1 MNLDA
6 LILKHILL
14 EQDEE
19 PETDQETEKE
29 LSPFEEDPMGFI
41 LKKYHTLNELLTELM
56 TDSFQEYLNA
66 IFIVAPK
73 PTTFKVLLHN
83 GQYFFLTYLD
93 KAYQATISG
102 KNYYLMTVGE
112 KQLCMQAIARL
123 LRYGSP
129 LKTKGP
135 EGAEQGTEGAE
146 ESGGD
151 ETGGGEAAPE
161 TPPAEG
167 GEEGEET
174 LTEAMILS
182 EMIKQSGIQEG
193 PKTIS
198 RPSTGN
204 ETSLKEGLV
213 CLFYDVFKIPSLVTE
228 IEDLHSLV
236 TTKQAA
242 EVIKEEDVK
251 KVIDKIAQVYNKNK
265 QYYGSGKSMPENL
278 DLYIKYIFLTGQEI
292 DTLTNA
298 ISAAASMHKD
308 VSAAGRVIRN
318 QDFEKIRAKAVSLIK
333 EQYDIR
339 LEPDNW
345 CPGDVYVVL
354 NQSGVSNALKA
365 DTVNVGRSSINHQFE
380 KNGDLIAVSLKEEKA
395 QAGKATTFAKTVFNS
410 DFDANIDSNDKYGTS
425 DNKDLAK
432 ISANI
437 ARFEDYYYGPK
448 RGGKRAQSYI
458 NSITKDGKL
467 HASVNSILQAA
478 GKAKVKTEN
487 IKTNVKSEEDF
498 YNENK
503 SLFND
508 LESAVKTIKSKLT
521 GAESSTKVKKSFTTS
536 RDKFINDIKKYKIEV
551 SAEDSNK
558 FSKDIEKENE
568 DYVKVLSMKTSTYEL
583 ASLIID
589 KWTDKNAKI
598 SPAYK
603 KIQEIT
609 NPFVALTAFAIA
621 EAGLSPSFYKVIG
634 SSKSL
639 MGHADYFDAKA
650 EVDIDSSSTKMT
662 LVDSPKQAGF
672 LLSYITKLGKK
683 SYSTKLVFRFAGSQI
698 RIEVQEL
705 KAQ

>member
-6 LILKHILL
+6 LILRQMLL
-14 EQDEE
+14 EQEE
-19 PETDQETEKE
+19 EQPEQEEKKE
-29 LSPFEEDPMGFI
+29 LTPFEQDPLGFI
-41 LKKYHTLNELLTELM
+41 LKKYVSLNELLTELM
-56 TDSFQEYLNA
+56 TDSFKEYLNA

-83 GQYFFLTYLD
+83 GQYFFLTYLN

-102 KNYYLMTVGE
+102 KNYYLMTLGE

-135 EGAEQGTEGAE
+135 EGAEQDTGSMEGETGAE
-146 ESGGD
+146 
-151 ETGGGEAAPE
+151 GGETPAPE

-167 GEEGEET
+167 GEE
-174 LTEAMILS
+174 LKEATILA
-182 EMIKQSGIQEG
+182 EMLKRQLFNEAVKSV
-193 PKTIS
+193 S

-228 IEDLHSLV
+228 IEDLHTLV

-242 EVIKEEDVK
+242 SEIKEEDVT
-251 KVIDKIAQVYNKNK
+251 KVTNKISQVYNKNK

-278 DLYIKYIFLTGQEI
+278 DLYVKYVFLTGQEI

-298 ISAAASMHKD
+298 ISAAASIHKE
-308 VSAAGRVIRN
+308 VSAEGRIIRN
-318 QDFEKIRAKAVSLIK
+318 QDFDKIRTKAVSLVK
-333 EQYDIR
+333 EQYNIS
-339 LEPDNW
+339 LQADNW
-345 CPGDVYVVL
+345 CPGDVYLVL
-354 NQSGVSNALKA
+354 NQAGVSNCLKA
-365 DTVNVGRSSINHQFE
+365 DTVNIGKDSINHQFE
-380 KNGDLIAVSLKEEKA
+380 KDGDIIAVSLKEEKA
-395 QAGKATTFAKTVFNS
+395 QAGKATTFANTVFSNS
-410 DFDANIDSNDKYGTS
+410 FDANVDPNDKYGTS

-432 ISANI
+432 ISAKI
-437 ARFEDYYYGPK
+437 ARFEDYFYGPK
-448 RGGKRAQSYI
+448 RGGKRSQSYI
-458 NSITKDGKL
+458 NSITKDKKL
-467 HASVNSILQAA
+467 HGSVNSILQAV
-478 GKAKVKTEN
+478 GKPK
-487 IKTNVKSEEDF
+487 IKTDGIKPEYKSEDAF
-498 YNENK
+498 YKANK
-503 SLFND
+503 TIFDD
-508 LESAVKTIKSKLT
+508 LESAIKTIKSKLT
-521 GAESSTKVKKSFTTS
+521 GSDSTAKVKKSFTTS
-536 RDKFINDIKKYKIEV
+536 RDKFISDIKKYKIEV

-558 FSKDIEKENE
+558 FSKEVEKENE
-568 DYVKVLSMKTSTYEL
+568 DFIKVLSMKTATYEL

-589 KWTDKNAKI
+589 RWTDKNAKI

-603 KIQEIT
+603 KIQEIS

-672 LLSYITKLGKK
+672 LLSYVTKLGKK
-683 SYSTKLVFRFAGSQI
+683 NYSTKLVFRFSGSEI

>member
-6 LILKHILL
+6 LILKQILL

-19 PETDQETEKE
+19 PETDQEPKKE

-73 PTTFKVLLHN
+73 PTTFKILLHN

-123 LRYGSP
+123 LRFGSP

-146 ESGGD
+146 EA
-151 ETGGGEAAPE
+151 GGGEEAAAPE
-161 TPPAEG
+161 TPPAES
-167 GEEGEET
+167 GEET
-174 LTEAMILS
+174 LTEAAILS
-182 EMIKQSGIQEG
+182 EMLKLSTVNEE
-193 PKTIS
+193 PKAVS

-228 IEDLHSLV
+228 IEDLHALA

-242 EVIKEEDVK
+242 EAIKEEDVK
-251 KVIDKIAQVYNKNK
+251 KVTDKIAQVYNKNK
-265 QYYGSGKSMPENL
+265 QYYGSSKSMPENL
-278 DLYIKYIFLTGQEI
+278 DLYVKYVFLTGQEI

-298 ISAAASMHKD
+298 ISAAASMHKE
-308 VSAAGRVIRN
+308 VSAEGRVIRN
-318 QDFEKIRAKAVSLIK
+318 QDFDEIRTKAVSLIK
-333 EQYDIR
+333 EQYNIS
-339 LEPDNW
+339 LQADNW
-345 CPGDVYVVL
+345 CPGDVYIVL

-365 DTVNVGRSSINHQFE
+365 DTINIGKSSLNHQFE

-395 QAGKATTFAKTVFNS
+395 QAGKATTFASTVFSNT
-410 DFDANIDSNDKYGTS
+410 FDANVDPNDKYGTS

-432 ISANI
+432 ISAKI

-448 RGGKRAQSYI
+448 RGGKRSQSYI
-458 NSITKDGKL
+458 NSVTKDKKL
-467 HASVNSILQAA
+467 HGSVNSILQAV
-478 GKAKVKTEN
+478 GKQK
-487 IKTNVKSEEDF
+487 IKTSDIKGEYSSEQAF
-498 YNENK
+498 FNANK
-503 SLFND
+503 TLFND
-508 LESAVKTIKSKLT
+508 LESSIKTIKSKLT
-521 GAESSTKVKKSFTTS
+521 GADSATKVKKSFTTS
-536 RDKFINDIKKYKIEV
+536 RDKFISDIKKYKIEV

-568 DYVKVLSMKTSTYEL
+568 DYIKVLSMKTATYEL
-583 ASLIID
+583 ASLIMD
-589 KWTDKNAKI
+589 RWTDKNAKI

-603 KIQEIT
+603 KIQEIS

-672 LLSYITKLGKK
+672 LLSYVTKLGKK
-683 SYSTKLVFRFAGSQI
+683 SYSTKLVFRFSGSEI

>member
-6 LILKHILL
+6 LILKRILI

-19 PETDQETEKE
+19 PETDKEEKKE

-41 LKKYHTLNELLTELM
+41 LKKYNTLNELLTELM
-56 TDSFQEYLNA
+56 TESFQDYLNA

-73 PTTFKVLLHN
+73 PTTFKILLHN
-83 GQYFFLTYLD
+83 GQYFFLTYLE

-102 KNYYLMTVGE
+102 KNYYLMTTGE

-135 EGAEQGTEGAE
+135 DGAEQGPEASDEGETTEAGE
-146 ESGGD
+146 E
-151 ETGGGEAAPE
+151 TTAPE
-161 TPPAEG
+161 AEAG
-167 GEEGEET
+167 GEEET
-174 LTEAMILS
+174 LAEARILS
-182 EMIKQSGIQEG
+182 EILKKIVLSEATVNM
-193 PKTIS
+193 S
-198 RPSTGN
+198 RPNTGN

-213 CLFYDVFKIPSLVTE
+213 CLFYDVFKDSSLVKD
-228 IEDLHSLV
+228 IEELHALI

-242 EVIKEEDVK
+242 EQIVEEDIK
-251 KVIDKIAQVYNKNK
+251 KVTDKISQVYNKNK
-265 QYYGSGKSMPENL
+265 QYYGAGKSMPENL
-278 DLYIKYIFLTGQEI
+278 DLFVKYVFLSRQEL

-298 ISAAASMHKD
+298 ISAAAAMHKE
-308 VSAAGRVIRN
+308 VSAEGRVIRN
-318 QDFEKIRAKAVSLIK
+318 QDFENIRAKAVSLIK

-345 CPGDVYVVL
+345 CPGDVYLVL

-365 DTVNVGRSSINHQFE
+365 DTVNVGKSSINHQFE
-380 KNGDLIAVSLKEEKA
+380 NNGDLIAVSLKEEKA
-395 QAGKATTFAKTVFNS
+395 QAGKATTFAKNVFNNE
-410 DFDANIDSNDKYGTS
+410 FDANVDPNKKYGTS
-425 DNKDLAK
+425 DNKELAK

-437 ARFEDYYYGPK
+437 ARFEDYYYG
-448 RGGKRAQSYI
+448 RGGKRAKSNI
-458 NSITKDGKL
+458 NAITREGKL
-467 HASVNSILQAA
+467 HPSVNSILQAA
-478 GKAKVKTEN
+478 GKDKIKTEN
-487 IKTNVKSEEDF
+487 IKTDVKSEEDF
-498 YNENK
+498 YKANK
-503 SLFND
+503 SIFND
-508 LESAVKTIKSKLT
+508 LESAIKIIKSKLT
-521 GAESSTKVKKSFTTS
+521 GTDSSTKIKKSFITS
-536 RDKFINDIKKYKIEV
+536 RDKFLSDIKKYKIEV
-551 SAEDSNK
+551 KAEDSNE
-558 FSKDIEKENE
+558 FSKDIEKQNE
-568 DYVKVLSMKTSTYEL
+568 DYVKVLSMKTATYEL

-662 LVDSPKQAGF
+662 LEDSPKQAGF
-672 LLSYITKLGKK
+672 MLSYVTKLGNR
-683 SYSTKLVFRFAGSQI
+683 SYSTKLAFRFAGSQI

>member
-6 LILKHILL
+6 LILRKILL

-19 PETDQETEKE
+19 PAKDQEPKKE
-29 LSPFEEDPMGFI
+29 LTPFEEDPMGFI
-41 LKKYHTLNELLTELM
+41 LKKYNTLNELLTELM
-56 TDSFQEYLNA
+56 TDSFKEYLNA

-102 KNYYLMTVGE
+102 KNYYLMTMGE

-146 ESGGD
+146 EAGD
-151 ETGGGEAAPE
+151 EATAAPE

-167 GEEGEET
+167 GEE
-174 LTEAMILS
+174 LKEAVILS
-182 EMIKQSGIQEG
+182 EMLKFNLKES
-193 PKTIS
+193 PKTVN

-228 IEDLHSLV
+228 IEDLHALA

-242 EVIKEEDVK
+242 EAIKEEDVK
-251 KVIDKIAQVYNKNK
+251 KVTDKIAQVYNKNK

-278 DLYIKYIFLTGQEI
+278 DLYVKYVFLTGQEI

-298 ISAAASMHKD
+298 ISAAASMHKE
-308 VSAAGRVIRN
+308 VSADGRVIRN
-318 QDFEKIRAKAVSLIK
+318 QDFDEIRTKAVSLIK
-333 EQYDIR
+333 EQYNIS
-339 LEPDNW
+339 LQADNW
-345 CPGDVYVVL
+345 CPGDVYIVL

-365 DTVNVGRSSINHQFE
+365 DTINIGKSSLNHQFE

-395 QAGKATTFAKTVFNS
+395 QAGKATTFASTVFSNT
-410 DFDANIDSNDKYGTS
+410 FDANVDPNDKYGTS

-432 ISANI
+432 ISAKI

-448 RGGKRAQSYI
+448 RGGKRSQSYI
-458 NSITKDGKL
+458 NSVTKDKKL
-467 HASVNSILQAA
+467 HGSVNSILQAV
-478 GKAKVKTEN
+478 GKQK
-487 IKTNVKSEEDF
+487 IKTSDIKPEYKSEQAF
-498 YNENK
+498 YTANK
-503 SLFND
+503 QLFDN
-508 LESAVKTIKSKLT
+508 LESAIKTIKSKLT
-521 GAESSTKVKKSFTTS
+521 GADSSTKVKKSFTTS
-536 RDKFINDIKKYKIEV
+536 RDKFISDIKKYKIEV

-568 DYVKVLSMKTSTYEL
+568 DYIKVLSMKTATYEL
-583 ASLIID
+583 ASLIMD
-589 KWTDKNAKI
+589 RWTDKNAKI

-603 KIQEIT
+603 KIQEIS

-672 LLSYITKLGKK
+672 LLSYVTKLGKK
-683 SYSTKLVFRFAGSQI
+683 SYSTKLVFRFSGSEI